1 MAKNHDDLNTNKKT
15 ALLSGLTKYY
25 SEKMLG
31 EFTCGVINSRR
42 YQ

>member
-1 MAKNHDDLNTNKKT
+1 MAKNHDDPKTNKKT

-25 SEKMLG
+25 LEKMLG
-31 EFTCGVINSRR
+31 EFTYGVIISRR